1 MYNLTGDTIPRQYI
15 LQRQKKKTKTIQILD
30 IPEIYEKIIQNSIDE

>member
-15 LQRQKKKTKTIQILD
+15 LQRQKKKEENHSNPRYPRNLRKNYS
-30 IPEIYEKIIQNSIDE
+30 EFN